1 MQLELKND
9 LQLNADTEWPE
20 RCHYWEEKYTASRP
34 PRKRREK
41 QSYALIITG
50 FGFVISVDKKRLIIR
65 CGVTHYPQK
74 VAEQVFYKGSLDL
87 PPRIVIVD
95 GKGTI
100 SIDALDWLS
109 EQGIALIRIKYDGTS
124 AIIMSPNG
132 FAADPDKV
140 AWQYATRSDPQAKL
154 TFATKVTR
162 EKLVASIETLER
174 FIPPSKFQEQAI
186 NAAQGCLDFIKRGDA
201 DTSSKLLGQEGKA
214 AAAYWRAWQ
223 GVDMKWRA
231 TSRHP
236 IPDEWRTYLSRSSI
250 ITGVKP
256 KNWNA
261 AHPINAMLNYAYAAL
276 LTKMKIQAICDGYD
290 PIIGI
295 LHDQRHKEKDVTASF
310 ALDLMEPHRPVVDR
324 GILKLIREETFS
336 GADFDLQSDGVVRV
350 GPGLVTKVIS
360 TFAAACPED
369 GQN

>member
-1 MQLELKND
+1 MLIQTLIEKVNTD
-9 LQLNADTEWPE
+9 EWAE
-20 RCHYWEEKYTASRP
+20 RCQRWENAAEAQKPA
-34 PRKRREK
+34 RKRREK
-41 QSYALIITG
+41 QSVPLVITG
-50 FGFVISVDKKRLIIR
+50 YGFVISVDKKRLIIR
-65 CGVTHYPQK
+65 GGITHYPQK
-74 VAEQVFYKGSLDL
+74 VSEHVFYKGALDL

-100 SIDALDWLS
+100 SVDALDWIS

-140 AWQYATRSDPQAKL
+140 AWQYSTRSDPAAKL
-154 TFATKVTR
+154 AFATKITR
-162 EKLVASIETLER
+162 EKLTGSIETLEN

-186 NAAQGCLDFIKRGDA
+186 GAAQGCLDFIKRGEA
-201 DTSSKLLGQEGKA
+201 DTASKLLGQEGKA
-214 AAAYWRAWQ
+214 ASFYWRAWQ

-236 IPDEWRTYLSRSSI
+236 IPDEWRAYLSRSSI

-290 PIIGI
+290 PMIGI
-295 LHDQRHKEKDVTASF
+295 LHDQRHKDKEITASF

-324 GILKLIREETFS
+324 EILKLLREETFS
-336 GADFDLQSDGVVRV
+336 GADFDLQSDGIVRV
-350 GPGLVTKVIS
+350 NSNFSQFLTS
-360 TFAAACPED
+360 R
-369 GQN
+369 

>member
-1 MQLELKND
+1 MELRNISD
-9 LQLNADTEWPE
+9 GNRAEVQDEWSE
-20 RCHYWEEKYTASRP
+20 RCQHWEATAEAEKP
-34 PRKRREK
+34 DRKRREK
-41 QSYALIITG
+41 QSAPLIITG
-50 FGFVISVDKKRLIIR
+50 YGFVISVDKKRLIIR
-65 CGVTHYPQK
+65 GGITHYPQK
-74 VAEQVFYKGSLDL
+74 VPEQVFYKGSLDL
-87 PPRIVIVD
+87 PPRILIVD

-100 SIDALDWLS
+100 SVDALDWMA

-124 AIIMSPNG
+124 AIIMSSNG

-140 AWQYATRSDPQAKL
+140 AWQYATRSDPVAKL

-162 EKLVASIETLER
+162 EKLIASIETLEK
-174 FIPPSKFQEQAI
+174 FVPPSKFQEQAI
-186 NAAQGCLDFIKRGDA
+186 NAAEGCLDFIKRGEA
-201 DTSSKLLGQEGKA
+201 DTASKLLGQEGKA
-214 AAAYWRAWQ
+214 ASFYWRAWQ

-276 LTKMKIQAICDGYD
+276 LTQMKIQAICDGYD
-290 PIIGI
+290 PMIGI

-350 GPGLVTKVIS
+350 GPGLVRRTLS
-360 TFAAACPED
+360 LNTSS
-369 GQN
+369 

>member
-1 MQLELKND
+1 MELTSLKLSDEAN
-9 LQLNADTEWPE
+9 EWVE
-20 RCHYWEEKYTASRP
+20 RCRYWDQISEAERP
-34 PRKRREK
+34 ARKRREK
-41 QSYALIITG
+41 QSGPLIITG
-50 FGFVISVDKKRLIIR
+50 YGFVVGVDKKRLIIR
-65 CGVTHYPQK
+65 GGITNYPQK
-74 VAEQVFYKGSLDL
+74 VPEQVFYKGSLDL

-100 SIDALDWLS
+100 SVDALDWIA

-140 AWQYATRSDPQAKL
+140 AWQYATRSDPSAKL
-154 TFATKVTR
+154 AFAAKVTR
-162 EKLVASIETLER
+162 DKLIASIETLEK
-174 FIPPSKFQEQAI
+174 FVPPSKFQEQAI
-186 NAAQGCLDFIKRGDA
+186 SAAHGCLDFIKRGEA
-201 DTSSKLLGQEGKA
+201 DTASKLLGQEGKA
-214 AAAYWRAWQ
+214 ASFYWRAWQ

-290 PIIGI
+290 PMIGI

-310 ALDLMEPHRPVVDR
+310 ALDLMEPHRPVADR

-350 GPGLVTKVIS
+350 GPGLVRKLVGVIS
-360 TFAAACPED
+360 NAV
-369 GQN
+369 

>member
-1 MQLELKND
+1 MLIQTQIEKVNCD
-9 LQLNADTEWPE
+9 EWVE
-20 RCHYWEEKYTASRP
+20 RCRYWERSSEADKP
-34 PRKRREK
+34 VRKRREK
-41 QSYALIITG
+41 QSAPLIITG
-50 FGFVISVDKKRLIIR
+50 YGFVISVDKKRLTIR
-65 CGVTHYPQK
+65 GGITHYPQK
-74 VAEQVFYKGSLDL
+74 VSEQVFYKGSLDL

-100 SIDALDWLS
+100 SVDALDWIS

-140 AWQYATRSDPQAKL
+140 AWQYATRSDPVAKL
-154 TFATKVTR
+154 AFATKVTR
-162 EKLVASIETLER
+162 EKLTASIETLER
-174 FIPPSKFQEQAI
+174 FIPPSKLQEQAI

-201 DTSSKLLGQEGKA
+201 DTASKLLGQEGKA

-250 ITGVKP
+250 NTGVKP

-290 PIIGI
+290 PMIGI
-295 LHDQRHKEKDVTASF
+295 LHDQRHKEKEITASF

-324 GILKLIREETFS
+324 GILKLIAEETFS

-350 GPGLVTKVIS
+350 GPGLVRRLVGEFDSVI
-360 TFAAACPED
+360 
-369 GQN
+369 